1 METQQQQ
8 QYLICKLSDQKNVV
22 SYKAVSENEMFHF
35 IVDNGADVS
44 LYYKAFYTEVFVAA
58 DGENY
63 KIIPA

>member
-8 QYLICKLSDQKNVV
+8 NLICKLSDQKNVV
-22 SYKAVSENEMFHF
+22 SYKGVSENEMFHF

-58 DGENY
+58 DGGHY